1 MKNAVTVRQHALIKQ
16 DPDSVAEIKWVDVD
30 AALNVHRIP
39 KPGRANGIVFE
50 LDGDRDLIKITN
62 YKTDTTL
69 TVTLTLND
77 EGECRYKINGEGE
90 YLRWQVVRRALEPM
104 FF

>member
-1 MKNAVTVRQHALIKQ
+1 MRQDALIKQ
-16 DPDSVAEIKWVDVD
+16 DPDSVEVIKWVDVD

-39 KPGRANGIVFE
+39 KPGRTNGIVFE

-90 YLRWQVVRRALEPM
+90 YLRWQVARKVLEPL